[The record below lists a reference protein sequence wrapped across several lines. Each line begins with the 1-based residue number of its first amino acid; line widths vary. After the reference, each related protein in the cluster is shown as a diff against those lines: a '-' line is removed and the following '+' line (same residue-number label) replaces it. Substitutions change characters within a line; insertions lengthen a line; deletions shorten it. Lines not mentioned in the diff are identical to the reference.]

1 MMTEPV
7 LALMGPTAS
16 GKSALAERLAAT
28 FEGELISVDSAL
40 VYKGLSIGAA
50 KPDYPHHLVHI
61 RDPADIYTAADFAR
75 DAAACIDEIRARGRR
90 PILVGGSMLYFRAL
104 IQGFDE
110 VPTIDPAIRVA
121 IEGEARISGWPALHE
136 QLVAVDPVAAAQLHP
151 NHSQR
156 ICRALE
162 VYRGTGR
169 PLSEWQ
175 QRDSPAMAMANTDFE
190 CIALCPE
197 ERQALHARIAHR
209 MDAMFDAGLIEE
221 VTALHQRGDLHT
233 DLPAIR
239 AVGYRQVWSFLE
251 GELNL
256 AECREKVLAAT
267 RQLAKRQITWLRNWP
282 DLDWMLT
289 DALGH
294 LLTQGSADALN
305 AESVAPAATLRE
317 TVRRVWKS
325 RIMQLMRNF

>member
-1 MMTEPV
+1 MTEPV

-16 GKSALAERLAAT
+16 GKSALAERLAER

-75 DAAACIDEIRARGRR
+75 DAAVCIDEVRARGRR

-121 IEGEARISGWPALHE
+121 IEEEARISGWPALYE
-136 QLVAVDPVAAAQLHP
+136 QLAAVDALAAAQLHP

-175 QRDSPAMAMANTDFE
+175 QRDSPGVGMANTDFE
-190 CIALCPE
+190 CLALCPK
-197 ERQALHARIAHR
+197 ERQILHARIAHR
-209 MDAMFDAGLIEE
+209 MDAMFDAGLIDE
-221 VTALHQRGDLHT
+221 VTALYQRGDLHT

-256 AECREKVLAAT
+256 ADCREKVLAAT
-267 RQLAKRQITWLRNWP
+267 RQLAKRQITWLRSWP
-282 DLDWMLT
+282 GLDWVLT
-289 DALGH
+289 DAHGH
-294 LLTQGSADALN
+294 LLTQERADARN
-305 AESVAPAATLRE
+305 AGSVASTAMPQE
-317 TVRRVWKS
+317 PVRQVWKS